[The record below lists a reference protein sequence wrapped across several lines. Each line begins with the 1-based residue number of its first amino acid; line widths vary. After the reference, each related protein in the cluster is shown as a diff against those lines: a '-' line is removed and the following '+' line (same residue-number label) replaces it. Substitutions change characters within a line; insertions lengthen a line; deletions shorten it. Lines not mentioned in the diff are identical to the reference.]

1 MKLNKFVKFPLVL
14 GIVGTI
20 CAGALGVVYEITNPV
35 IQYNNNKEAFEK
47 LQSIV
52 PDMTGAE
59 SIVESLDSD
68 KLSDASITNV
78 YEVSVGGKVDSYAY
92 QASGTGYG
100 GAMNFIVVL
109 DADENK
115 IVGFKVVSHNETNS
129 GSYGGPLLNDPAF
142 AEQFTGLSYDELNTS
157 VDFTAGSTAKITLN
171 GIISAVNTVIDFH
184 RYEILG
190 EVNDGIK
197 LNGGE
202 RTLLGLP
209 EGQILVDKTEEFK
222 ELLGNKVDDAVKELG
237 LLNYVDITDATGAV
251 VGHGYIV
258 EQSYSCELEHGAR
271 GTKTYKMAYLFDQN
285 WENSR
290 LVVVASDDT
299 LGDSTMLEDKYKD
312 YTTIIDHPWLVEKF
326 NGLKMADLVASY
338 NPDEVDKIHGATFTS
353 NTIKNHISAIV
364 FWHDRAGIQG

>member
-52 PDMTGAE
+52 PNMTGAE
-59 SIVESLDSD
+59 TIVAELDAD
-68 KLSDASITNV
+68 KLAEAKISNV
-78 YEVSVGGKVDSYAY
+78 YKVSVGNNVDSYAY
-92 QASGTGYG
+92 QAAGTGYA

-142 AEQFTGLSYDELNTS
+142 AEQFSGLAFDNLNTG

-171 GIISAVNTVIDFH
+171 GILSAVNTVIDFH

-202 RTLLGLP
+202 RTLLALP
-209 EGQILVDKTEEFK
+209 EGQVLVDKTEEFK
-222 ELLGNKVDDAVKELG
+222 TLLGNKASDAVAELG
-237 LLNYVDITDATGAV
+237 LLNYVDIVDANGAV

-258 EQSYSCELEHGAR
+258 EESYSCELEHGAR

-285 WENSR
+285 WENSK
-290 LVVVASDDT
+290 LIVVSSDDT

-312 YTTIIDHPWLVEKF
+312 YTTIISHPWLSEHF
-326 NGLKMADLVASY
+326 NGLKMADLVAAY
-338 NPDEVDKIHGATFTS
+338 NPDDVDKINGATFTS
-353 NTIKNHISAIV
+353 NTIKSHVATIV
-364 FWHDRAGIQG
+364 FWHDRSGIQE